1 MSISDEGWSAIC
13 AYEAGDRAEVR
24 AIREARRMMVVHLH
38 KHHGMGE
45 KKIAQ
50 ELGVDRYRFVR
61 PVLKAIKEQ
70 T

>member
-1 MSISDEGWSAIC
+1 MTISDQGWAAIY
-13 AYEAGDRAEVR
+13 AYEAGDRAENR
-24 AIREARRMMVVHLH
+24 ATREARRMMVVHLH

-50 ELGVDRYRFVR
+50 ELGVDRYQFVR

-70 T
+70 L